1 MESCLERWPASRANQ
16 TRAWWVT
23 AAVAVLALGVAA
35 AAPAHAS
42 VTIGQ
47 LPTAAPS
54 PRCTVDADYLQPSV
68 TGGNL
73 YIARQAGTI
82 TSWSTNS
89 FNSGATYVFKV
100 FRRTSDPDVFQV
112 IAHSEPHS
120 LLPGL
125 NTVPVSIPVR
135 SGDMIGIDETG
146 APNSCTFV
154 MPGDS
159 VLSHP
164 GDLSDGAAGEFSAV
178 DDVRL
183 NLSAVLV
190 PSNDFT
196 LGTVT
201 RDRRRGSASVT
212 AYVSNPGLVTIS
224 GTGLRKRD
232 LAKTVAVPGPVLFQ
246 IASAGSFKRR
256 LERKGKVTVSPT
268 VTFYPTGG
276 DPASKSIT
284 VRLRKRRPVVKVM
297 AVGAGGSD
305 ASPAGRKFR
314 ILSPT

>member
-1 MESCLERWPASRANQ
+1 MEGCLERWPASRANQ
-16 TRAWWVT
+16 IRAWWLT
-23 AAVAVLALGVAA
+23 AAVAVLALGGASA
-35 AAPAHAS
+35 SPARAS
-42 VTIGQ
+42 MTIGQ

-68 TGGNL
+68 TGSNL

-112 IAHSEPHS
+112 IARSEPHS

-135 SGDMIGIDETG
+135 SGDMIGVNESG

-154 MPGDS
+154 LPGDS

-190 PSNDFT
+190 PSNEFT

-212 AYVSNPGLVTIS
+212 AYFSNPGLVTIS
-224 GTGLRKRD
+224 GNGLKRQV
-232 LAKTVAVPGPVLFQ
+232 ARTVAVPGPVLFQ

-256 LERKGKVTVSPT
+256 LERKGRVTVIPT
-268 VTFYPTGG
+268 ITFYPSGG
-276 DPASKSIT
+276 EPASKSIT
-284 VRLRKRRPVVKVM
+284 VRLRKRRPLQFV
-297 AVGAGGSD
+297 
-305 ASPAGRKFR
+305 
-314 ILSPT
+314 

>member
-1 MESCLERWPASRANQ
+1 LQRWPVSRVNQ
-16 TRAWWVT
+16 TRAWRLT
-23 AAVAVLALGVAA
+23 AAVAVLGLGMAA

-112 IAHSEPHS
+112 IARSEPHS

-135 SGDMIGIDETG
+135 SGDMIGINESG

-154 MPGDS
+154 LPGDS

-178 DDVRL
+178 EDVRL

-190 PSNDFT
+190 PSNEFT

-201 RDRRRGSASVT
+201 RDRRRGSASLT

-224 GTGLRKRD
+224 GKGLKRQV
-232 LAKTVAVPGPVLFQ
+232 ARTVAVPGPVPFQ

-256 LERKGKVTVSPT
+256 LERKGKVAVNPT
-268 VTFYPTGG
+268 VTFYPAGG

-284 VRLRKRRPVVKVM
+284 VRLRMRRHPQLV
-297 AVGAGGSD
+297 
-305 ASPAGRKFR
+305 
-314 ILSPT
+314 

>member
-1 MESCLERWPASRANQ
+1 MEGCLERWPASRANQ
-16 TRAWWVT
+16 TRAWWLT

-35 AAPAHAS
+35 ASPAQAS

-89 FNSGATYVFKV
+89 FNSGATYAFKV

-135 SGDMIGIDETG
+135 SGDMIGVNESG
-146 APNSCTFV
+146 APNSCTFA

-164 GDLSDGAAGEFSAV
+164 GDLSAGAAGEFSAM

-190 PSNDFT
+190 PSNEFT

-212 AYVSNPGLVTIS
+212 AYLSNPGLLTIS
-224 GTGLRKRD
+224 GNGLKRQVE
-232 LAKTVAVPGPVLFQ
+232 KTVAVPGPVLFQ

-256 LERKGKVTVSPT
+256 LERKGKVTVIPT
-268 VTFYPTGG
+268 VTFYPSGG
-276 DPASKSIT
+276 EPASKSIT
-284 VRLRKRRPVVKVM
+284 VRLRQRRPLQSV
-297 AVGAGGSD
+297 
-305 ASPAGRKFR
+305 
-314 ILSPT
+314 

>member
-1 MESCLERWPASRANQ
+1 MEGCLERWRVNRANQ
-16 TRAWWVT
+16 TRAWWLT

-42 VTIGQ
+42 LTIGQ

-68 TGGNL
+68 TGGDL

-120 LLPGL
+120 LLRGL

-135 SGDMIGIDETG
+135 SGDMIGLNASGD
-146 APNSCTFV
+146 PNSCTFA

-159 VLSHP
+159 VLSHA

-178 DDVRL
+178 VDVRL

-196 LGTVT
+196 LGAVT
-201 RDRRRGSASVT
+201 RDRRRGSASMT

-224 GTGLRKRD
+224 GNGLKRQV
-232 LAKTVAVPGPVLFQ
+232 AKSVAVPGPVPFQ

-268 VTFYPTGG
+268 VTFYPAGG

-284 VRLRKRRPVVKVM
+284 VRLRMRRP
-297 AVGAGGSD
+297 
-305 ASPAGRKFR
+305 
-314 ILSPT
+314 L

>member
-1 MESCLERWPASRANQ
+1 MEGCLERWRVNRANQ
-16 TRAWWVT
+16 TRAWWLT

-68 TGGNL
+68 TGGDL

-120 LLPGL
+120 LLRGL

-135 SGDMIGIDETG
+135 SGDMIGLNASGD
-146 APNSCTFV
+146 PNSCTFA

-178 DDVRL
+178 VDVRL

-196 LGTVT
+196 LGAVT
-201 RDRRRGSASVT
+201 RDRRRGSASMT

-224 GTGLRKRD
+224 GNGLKRQV
-232 LAKTVAVPGPVLFQ
+232 AKSVAVPGPVPFQ

-268 VTFYPTGG
+268 VTFYPAGG

-284 VRLRKRRPVVKVM
+284 VRLRMRRPLQFV
-297 AVGAGGSD
+297 
-305 ASPAGRKFR
+305 
-314 ILSPT
+314 

>member
-1 MESCLERWPASRANQ
+1 MSRVNQ
-16 TRAWWVT
+16 TRAWRLT
-23 AAVAVLALGVAA
+23 AAVAVLGLGMAA

-112 IAHSEPHS
+112 IARSEPHS

-135 SGDMIGIDETG
+135 SGDMIGINESG

-154 MPGDS
+154 LPGDS

-178 DDVRL
+178 EDVRL

-190 PSNDFT
+190 PSNEFT

-201 RDRRRGSASVT
+201 RDRRRGSASLT

-224 GTGLRKRD
+224 GKGLKRQV
-232 LAKTVAVPGPVLFQ
+232 AKTVAVPGPVPFQ

-256 LERKGKVTVSPT
+256 LERKGKVAVNPT
-268 VTFYPTGG
+268 VTFYPAGG

-284 VRLRKRRPVVKVM
+284 VRLRMRRHPQLV
-297 AVGAGGSD
+297 
-305 ASPAGRKFR
+305 
-314 ILSPT
+314 

>member
-1 MESCLERWPASRANQ
+1 LERWPTSRVNQ
-16 TRAWWVT
+16 TRAWWLT
-23 AAVAVLALGVAA
+23 AALAVLGLGMAA

-100 FRRTSDPDVFQV
+100 FRRTTDPDVFQV
-112 IAHSEPHS
+112 IARSEPHS
-120 LLPGL
+120 LGPGL
-125 NTVPVSIPVR
+125 NTLPVSIPVR
-135 SGDMIGIDETG
+135 SGDMIGINESG

-154 MPGDS
+154 LPGDS

-178 DDVRL
+178 EDVRL

-190 PSNDFT
+190 PSNEFT

-201 RDRRRGSASVT
+201 RDRRRGSASLT

-224 GTGLRKRD
+224 GKGLKRQI
-232 LAKTVAVPGPVLFQ
+232 AKTVAVPGPVPFQ
-246 IASAGSFKRR
+246 IAAAGSFKRR
-256 LERKGKVTVSPT
+256 LERKGRVTIIPT

-276 DPASKSIT
+276 EPASKSLT
-284 VRLRKRRPVVKVM
+284 VRLRKRRPRQPV
-297 AVGAGGSD
+297 
-305 ASPAGRKFR
+305 
-314 ILSPT
+314 

>member
-1 MESCLERWPASRANQ
+1 MSRVNQ
-16 TRAWWVT
+16 TRAWWLT
-23 AAVAVLALGVAA
+23 AAVAVLGLGMAA

-112 IAHSEPHS
+112 IARSEPHS

-135 SGDMIGIDETG
+135 SGDMIGINESG

-154 MPGDS
+154 LPGDS

-178 DDVRL
+178 EDVRL

-190 PSNDFT
+190 PSNEFT

-201 RDRRRGSASVT
+201 RDRRRGSASLT

-224 GTGLRKRD
+224 GKGLKRQI
-232 LAKTVAVPGPVLFQ
+232 AKTVAVPGPVPFQ

-256 LERKGKVTVSPT
+256 LERKGKVAVNPT
-268 VTFYPTGG
+268 VTFYPAGG

-284 VRLRKRRPVVKVM
+284 VRLRMRRHPQLV
-297 AVGAGGSD
+297 
-305 ASPAGRKFR
+305 
-314 ILSPT
+314 

>member
-1 MESCLERWPASRANQ
+1 MEGCLERWPASRVNQ
-16 TRAWWVT
+16 TRAWWLT
-23 AAVAVLALGVAA
+23 AAVAVLGLGMAA
-35 AAPAHAS
+35 GAPAHAS

-54 PRCTVDADYLQPSV
+54 PGCTVDADYLQPSV

-89 FNSGATYVFKV
+89 FSSGATYVFKV
-100 FRRTSDPDVFQV
+100 FRRTGDPDVFQV

-135 SGDMIGIDETG
+135 SGDMIGINESG

-154 MPGDS
+154 VPGDS

-190 PSNDFT
+190 PSNEFT

-201 RDRRRGSASVT
+201 RDRRRGSASLT

-224 GTGLRKRD
+224 GKGLKRQV
-232 LAKTVAVPGPVLFQ
+232 AKTVAVPGPVPFQ

-256 LERKGKVTVSPT
+256 LERKGKVAVNPT
-268 VTFYPTGG
+268 VTFYPAGG

-284 VRLRKRRPVVKVM
+284 VRLRMRRHPQLV
-297 AVGAGGSD
+297 
-305 ASPAGRKFR
+305 
-314 ILSPT
+314 

>member
-1 MESCLERWPASRANQ
+1 LERWPVSRVNQ
-16 TRAWWVT
+16 TRAWRLT
-23 AAVAVLALGVAA
+23 AAVAVLGLGMAA

-112 IAHSEPHS
+112 IARSEPHS

-135 SGDMIGIDETG
+135 SGDMIGINESG

-154 MPGDS
+154 LPGDS

-178 DDVRL
+178 EDVRL

-190 PSNDFT
+190 PSNEFT

-201 RDRRRGSASVT
+201 RDRRRGSASLT

-224 GTGLRKRD
+224 GKGLKRQV
-232 LAKTVAVPGPVLFQ
+232 ARTVAVPGPVPFQ

-256 LERKGKVTVSPT
+256 LERKGKVAVNPT
-268 VTFYPTGG
+268 VTFYPAGG

-284 VRLRKRRPVVKVM
+284 VRLRMRRHPQLV
-297 AVGAGGSD
+297 
-305 ASPAGRKFR
+305 
-314 ILSPT
+314 

>member
-1 MESCLERWPASRANQ
+1 MEGWPASRANQ
-16 TRAWWVT
+16 TDAWWLT
-23 AAVAVLALGVAA
+23 AAVAVLALVLGVAA
-35 AAPAHAS
+35 APPARAS

-47 LPTAAPS
+47 LPSAAPS
-54 PRCTVDADYLQPSV
+54 PSCTVDADYLEPSV

-89 FNSGATYVFKV
+89 FDSGATYVFKV

-112 IAHSEPHS
+112 IARSAPHS

-135 SGDMIGIDETG
+135 AGDMIGVNGSG

-154 MPGDS
+154 MSGDS

-183 NLSAVLV
+183 NLSAEIV

-224 GTGLRKRD
+224 GRGLKKGNV
-232 LAKTVAVPGPVLFQ
+232 AKTVAVPGPVPFQ

-256 LERKGKVTVSPT
+256 LERKGRVTIIPT
-268 VTFYPTGG
+268 FTFYPTGG
-276 DPASKSIT
+276 EPASKSLT
-284 VRLRKRRPVVKVM
+284 VRLRKRRSPQPV
-297 AVGAGGSD
+297 
-305 ASPAGRKFR
+305 
-314 ILSPT
+314 

>member
-1 MESCLERWPASRANQ
+1 LKRWPVSRVNQ
-16 TRAWWVT
+16 TRAWRLT
-23 AAVAVLALGVAA
+23 AAVAVLGLGMAA

-112 IAHSEPHS
+112 IARSEPHS
-120 LLPGL
+120 LGPGL
-125 NTVPVSIPVR
+125 NTLPVSIPVR
-135 SGDMIGIDETG
+135 SGDMIGINESG

-154 MPGDS
+154 LPGDS

-178 DDVRL
+178 EDVRL

-190 PSNDFT
+190 PSNEFT

-201 RDRRRGSASVT
+201 RDRRRGSASLT

-224 GTGLRKRD
+224 GKGLKRQV
-232 LAKTVAVPGPVLFQ
+232 ARTVAVPGPVPFQ

-256 LERKGKVTVSPT
+256 LERKGKVAVNPT
-268 VTFYPTGG
+268 VTFYPAGG

-284 VRLRKRRPVVKVM
+284 VRLRMRRHPQLV
-297 AVGAGGSD
+297 
-305 ASPAGRKFR
+305 
-314 ILSPT
+314 

>member
-1 MESCLERWPASRANQ
+1 
-16 TRAWWVT
+16 V
-23 AAVAVLALGVAA
+23 VLALPLAPA
-35 AAPAHAS
+35 PAAPALAS

-47 LPTAAPS
+47 LPAAAPS
-54 PRCTVDADYLQPSV
+54 PSCTVDADYLQPSV

-89 FNSGATYVFKV
+89 FGSGATYVFKV

-112 IAHSEPHS
+112 IAGSAPHS

-125 NTVPVSIPVR
+125 NTVPVSIQVR
-135 SGDMIGIDETG
+135 SGDMIGVNESG
-146 APNSCTFV
+146 ASNSCTFV
-154 MPGDS
+154 MSGDS

-164 GDLSDGAAGEFSAV
+164 GDLSEGAAGEFSAL
-178 DDVRL
+178 DDLRL
-183 NLSAVLV
+183 NLSAVLL

-212 AYVSNPGLVTIS
+212 TYVSNPGLVTIS
-224 GTGLRKRD
+224 GRGIRHVS
-232 LAKTVAVPGPVLFQ
+232 KTVAVPGTVLFQ

-256 LERKGKVTVSPT
+256 LERKGRVTVIPT
-268 VTFYPTGG
+268 VTFHPTGG
-276 DPASKSIT
+276 DPASKSLT
-284 VRLRKRRPVVKVM
+284 VRLRKRRP
-297 AVGAGGSD
+297 
-305 ASPAGRKFR
+305 
-314 ILSPT
+314 PTLV

>member
-1 MESCLERWPASRANQ
+1 LKRWPVSRVNQ
-16 TRAWWVT
+16 TRAWRLT
-23 AAVAVLALGVAA
+23 AAVAVLGLGMAA

-112 IAHSEPHS
+112 IARSEPHS
-120 LLPGL
+120 LGPGL

-135 SGDMIGIDETG
+135 SGDMIGINESG

-154 MPGDS
+154 LPGDS

-178 DDVRL
+178 EDVRL

-190 PSNDFT
+190 PSNEFT

-201 RDRRRGSASVT
+201 RDRRRGSASLT

-224 GTGLRKRD
+224 GKGLKRQV
-232 LAKTVAVPGPVLFQ
+232 ARTVAVPGPVPFQ

-256 LERKGKVTVSPT
+256 LERKGKVAVNPT
-268 VTFYPTGG
+268 VTFYPAGG

-284 VRLRKRRPVVKVM
+284 VRLRMRRHPQLV
-297 AVGAGGSD
+297 
-305 ASPAGRKFR
+305 
-314 ILSPT
+314 

>member
-1 MESCLERWPASRANQ
+1 LERWPVSRVNQ
-16 TRAWWVT
+16 TRAWWLT
-23 AAVAVLALGVAA
+23 AALAVLGLGMAA

-112 IAHSEPHS
+112 IARSEPHS
-120 LLPGL
+120 LGPGL

-135 SGDMIGIDETG
+135 SGDMIGINESG

-154 MPGDS
+154 LPGDS

-178 DDVRL
+178 EDVRL

-190 PSNDFT
+190 PSNEFT

-201 RDRRRGSASVT
+201 RDRRRGSASLT

-224 GTGLRKRD
+224 GKGLKRQV
-232 LAKTVAVPGPVLFQ
+232 ARTVAVPGPVPFQ

-256 LERKGKVTVSPT
+256 LERKGKVAVNPT
-268 VTFYPTGG
+268 VTFYPAGG

-284 VRLRKRRPVVKVM
+284 VRLRMRRHPQLV
-297 AVGAGGSD
+297 
-305 ASPAGRKFR
+305 
-314 ILSPT
+314 

>member
-1 MESCLERWPASRANQ
+1 MSRVNQ
-16 TRAWWVT
+16 TRAWWLT
-23 AAVAVLALGVAA
+23 AAVAVLGLGMAA

-112 IAHSEPHS
+112 IARSEPHS

-135 SGDMIGIDETG
+135 SGDMVGINESG

-178 DDVRL
+178 EDVRL

-190 PSNDFT
+190 PSNEFT

-201 RDRRRGSASVT
+201 RDRRRGSASLT

-224 GTGLRKRD
+224 GKGLKRQV
-232 LAKTVAVPGPVLFQ
+232 AKTVAVPGPVPFQ

-256 LERKGKVTVSPT
+256 LERKGKVAVNPT
-268 VTFYPTGG
+268 VTFYPAGG

-284 VRLRKRRPVVKVM
+284 VRLRMRRHPQLV
-297 AVGAGGSD
+297 
-305 ASPAGRKFR
+305 
-314 ILSPT
+314 

>member
-1 MESCLERWPASRANQ
+1 MEGCLERWPASRANQ
-16 TRAWWVT
+16 IHAWWLT
-23 AAVAVLALGVAA
+23 AAIAMLALALGTAA
-35 AAPAHAS
+35 AAPARAS

-54 PRCTVDADYLQPSV
+54 PSCTVDADYLQPSV

-89 FNSGATYVFKV
+89 FASGGRYVFKV

-112 IAHSEPHS
+112 IARSAPHS

-135 SGDMIGIDETG
+135 SGDMIGVNESG
-146 APNSCTFV
+146 APNSCTFG
-154 MPGDS
+154 MSGDS

-164 GDLSDGAAGEFSAV
+164 GDLPDGAAGEFSTV
-178 DDVRL
+178 NDVRL

-212 AYVSNPGLVTIS
+212 AYVTNPGLVTIS
-224 GTGLRKRD
+224 GRGMRHV
-232 LAKTVAVPGPVLFQ
+232 AKTVAVPGPVLFQ
-246 IASAGSFKRR
+246 IAPAGSFKRR
-256 LERKGKVTVSPT
+256 LERKGRVTIIPT

-276 DPASKSIT
+276 DPASKSLT
-284 VRLRKRRPVVKVM
+284 VRLRKRRP
-297 AVGAGGSD
+297 
-305 ASPAGRKFR
+305 P
-314 ILSPT
+314 P

>member
-1 MESCLERWPASRANQ
+1 LKRWPVSRVNQ
-16 TRAWWVT
+16 TRAWRLT
-23 AAVAVLALGVAA
+23 AAVAVLGLGMAA

-112 IAHSEPHS
+112 IARSEPHS

-135 SGDMIGIDETG
+135 SGDMIGINESG

-154 MPGDS
+154 LPGDS

-178 DDVRL
+178 EDVRL

-190 PSNDFT
+190 PSNEFT

-201 RDRRRGSASVT
+201 RDRRRGSASLT

-224 GTGLRKRD
+224 GKGLKRQI
-232 LAKTVAVPGPVLFQ
+232 AKTVAVPGPVPFQ

-256 LERKGKVTVSPT
+256 LERKGKVAVNPT
-268 VTFYPTGG
+268 VTFYPAGG

-284 VRLRKRRPVVKVM
+284 VRLRMRRHPQLV
-297 AVGAGGSD
+297 
-305 ASPAGRKFR
+305 
-314 ILSPT
+314 

>member
-1 MESCLERWPASRANQ
+1 LKRWPVSRVNQ
-16 TRAWWVT
+16 TRAWRLT
-23 AAVAVLALGVAA
+23 AAVAVLGLGMAA

-112 IAHSEPHS
+112 IARSEPHS

-135 SGDMIGIDETG
+135 SGDMIGINESG

-154 MPGDS
+154 LPGDS

-178 DDVRL
+178 EDVRL

-190 PSNDFT
+190 PSNEFT

-201 RDRRRGSASVT
+201 RDRRRGSASLT

-224 GTGLRKRD
+224 GKGLKRQV
-232 LAKTVAVPGPVLFQ
+232 ARTVAVPGPVPFQ

-256 LERKGKVTVSPT
+256 LERKGKVAVNPT
-268 VTFYPTGG
+268 VTFYPAGG

-284 VRLRKRRPVVKVM
+284 VRLRMRRHPQLV
-297 AVGAGGSD
+297 
-305 ASPAGRKFR
+305 
-314 ILSPT
+314 

>member
-1 MESCLERWPASRANQ
+1 LERWPTSRVNQ
-16 TRAWWVT
+16 TRAWWLT
-23 AAVAVLALGVAA
+23 AALAVLGLGMAA

-112 IAHSEPHS
+112 IARSEPHS
-120 LLPGL
+120 LGPGL
-125 NTVPVSIPVR
+125 NTLPVSIPVR
-135 SGDMIGIDETG
+135 SGDMIGINESG

-154 MPGDS
+154 LPGDS

-178 DDVRL
+178 EDVRL

-190 PSNDFT
+190 PSNEFT

-201 RDRRRGSASVT
+201 RDRRRGSASLT

-224 GTGLRKRD
+224 GKGLKRQI
-232 LAKTVAVPGPVLFQ
+232 AKTVAVPGPVPFQ

-256 LERKGKVTVSPT
+256 LERKGKVAVNPT
-268 VTFYPTGG
+268 VTFYPAGG

-284 VRLRKRRPVVKVM
+284 VRLRMRRHPQLV
-297 AVGAGGSD
+297 
-305 ASPAGRKFR
+305 
-314 ILSPT
+314 

>member
-1 MESCLERWPASRANQ
+1 MSRVNQ
-16 TRAWWVT
+16 TRAWWLT
-23 AAVAVLALGVAA
+23 AAVAVLGLGMAA

-112 IAHSEPHS
+112 IARSEPHS

-135 SGDMIGIDETG
+135 SGDMIGINESG

-178 DDVRL
+178 EDVRL

-190 PSNDFT
+190 PSNEFT

-201 RDRRRGSASVT
+201 RDRRRGSASLT

-224 GTGLRKRD
+224 GKGLKRQI
-232 LAKTVAVPGPVLFQ
+232 AKTVAVPGPVPFQ

-256 LERKGKVTVSPT
+256 LERKGKVAVNPT
-268 VTFYPTGG
+268 VTFYPAGG

-284 VRLRKRRPVVKVM
+284 VRLRMRRHPQLV
-297 AVGAGGSD
+297 
-305 ASPAGRKFR
+305 
-314 ILSPT
+314 

>member
-1 MESCLERWPASRANQ
+1 MEGSLERWPTSRANQ
-16 TRAWWVT
+16 THAWWLT
-23 AAVAVLALGVAA
+23 AAVTVLALALGVAT
-35 AAPAHAS
+35 APPARAS

-54 PRCTVDADYLQPSV
+54 PSCTVDADYLEPSV

-89 FNSGATYVFKV
+89 FDSGATYVFKV
-100 FRRTSDPDVFQV
+100 FRRTSDPDVFQA
-112 IAHSEPHS
+112 IARSAPRS
-120 LLPGL
+120 LLG
-125 NTVPVSIPVR
+125 V
-135 SGDMIGIDETG
+135 DERG

-154 MPGDS
+154 MSGDS

-164 GDLSDGAAGEFSAV
+164 GDLADGGAGEFSAV

-183 NLSAVLV
+183 NLSAVLA

-224 GTGLRKRD
+224 GRGLKKRNVE
-232 LAKTVAVPGPVLFQ
+232 KTIAVPGPVPFQ

-256 LERKGKVTVSPT
+256 LERKGRVTIIPT

-276 DPASKSIT
+276 EPASKSLT
-284 VRLRKRRPVVKVM
+284 VTLRKRRPMQPV
-297 AVGAGGSD
+297 
-305 ASPAGRKFR
+305 
-314 ILSPT
+314 

>member
-1 MESCLERWPASRANQ
+1 M
-16 TRAWWVT
+16 
-23 AAVAVLALGVAA
+23 
-35 AAPAHAS
+35 
-42 VTIGQ
+42 
-47 LPTAAPS
+47 
-54 PRCTVDADYLQPSV
+54 
-68 TGGNL
+68 
-73 YIARQAGTI
+73 
-82 TSWSTNS
+82 
-89 FNSGATYVFKV
+89 FKV

-120 LLPGL
+120 LLAGL

-135 SGDMIGIDETG
+135 SGDMIGFNASG

-178 DDVRL
+178 VDVRL

-224 GTGLRKRD
+224 GNGLKRQI
-232 LAKTVAVPGPVLFQ
+232 AKSVAVPGPVPFQ

-268 VTFYPTGG
+268 VTFYPAGG

-284 VRLRKRRPVVKVM
+284 VRLRMRRPQQFV
-297 AVGAGGSD
+297 
-305 ASPAGRKFR
+305 
-314 ILSPT
+314 

>member
-1 MESCLERWPASRANQ
+1 MEGCLERWRVNRANQ
-16 TRAWWVT
+16 TRAWWLT

-68 TGGNL
+68 TGGDL

-135 SGDMIGIDETG
+135 SGDMIGFNASG

-178 DDVRL
+178 VDVRL

-224 GTGLRKRD
+224 GNGLKRQI
-232 LAKTVAVPGPVLFQ
+232 AKSVAVPGPVPFQ

-268 VTFYPTGG
+268 VTFYPAGG

-284 VRLRKRRPVVKVM
+284 VRLRMRRPLQFV
-297 AVGAGGSD
+297 
-305 ASPAGRKFR
+305 
-314 ILSPT
+314 

>member
-1 MESCLERWPASRANQ
+1 
-16 TRAWWVT
+16 
-23 AAVAVLALGVAA
+23 
-35 AAPAHAS
+35 

-54 PRCTVDADYLQPSV
+54 PRCTVEADYLQPSV

-135 SGDMIGIDETG
+135 SGDMIGLNESGT
-146 APNSCTFV
+146 PNSCTFV

-164 GDLSDGAAGEFSAV
+164 GDLSDGAGGEFSAV
-178 DDVRL
+178 DAVRL

-190 PSNDFT
+190 PSNEFT

-224 GTGLRKRD
+224 GNGLRRQVE
-232 LAKTVAVPGPVLFQ
+232 KTVAVPGPVPFH

-268 VTFYPTGG
+268 VTFYPAGG

-284 VRLRKRRPVVKVM
+284 VRLRMRRPLQFV
-297 AVGAGGSD
+297 
-305 ASPAGRKFR
+305 
-314 ILSPT
+314 

>member
-1 MESCLERWPASRANQ
+1 LERWPVSRVNQ
-16 TRAWWVT
+16 TRAWWLT
-23 AAVAVLALGVAA
+23 AAVAVLGLGMAA

-47 LPTAAPS
+47 LPTAAPA

-112 IAHSEPHS
+112 IARSEPHS

-135 SGDMIGIDETG
+135 SGDMIGINESG

-178 DDVRL
+178 EDVRL

-190 PSNDFT
+190 PSNEFT

-201 RDRRRGSASVT
+201 RDRRRGSASLT

-224 GTGLRKRD
+224 GKGLKRQI
-232 LAKTVAVPGPVLFQ
+232 AKTVAVPGPVPFQ

-256 LERKGKVTVSPT
+256 LERKDKVAVNPT
-268 VTFYPTGG
+268 VTFYPAGG

-284 VRLRKRRPVVKVM
+284 VRLRMRRHPQLV
-297 AVGAGGSD
+297 
-305 ASPAGRKFR
+305 
-314 ILSPT
+314 

>member
-1 MESCLERWPASRANQ
+1 MEGCLERWRVNRANQ
-16 TRAWWVT
+16 SRAWWLT
-23 AAVAVLALGVAA
+23 AAVAVLGLGVAA

-54 PRCTVDADYLQPSV
+54 PRCTVDADNLQPSV

-89 FNSGATYVFKV
+89 SNSGATYVFKV

-135 SGDMIGIDETG
+135 SGDMIGFNASG

-178 DDVRL
+178 VDVRL

-224 GTGLRKRD
+224 GSGLKRQI
-232 LAKTVAVPGPVLFQ
+232 AKSVAVPGPVPFQ

-268 VTFYPTGG
+268 VTFYPAGG

-284 VRLRKRRPVVKVM
+284 VRLRKRRHPQLV
-297 AVGAGGSD
+297 
-305 ASPAGRKFR
+305 
-314 ILSPT
+314 

>member
-1 MESCLERWPASRANQ
+1 MEGCLERWRVNRANQ
-16 TRAWWVT
+16 TRAWWLT

-68 TGGNL
+68 TGGDL

-120 LLPGL
+120 LLAGL

-135 SGDMIGIDETG
+135 SGDMIGFNASG

-178 DDVRL
+178 VDVRL

-224 GTGLRKRD
+224 GNGLKRQI
-232 LAKTVAVPGPVLFQ
+232 AKSVAVPGPVPFQ

-268 VTFYPTGG
+268 VTFYPAGG

-284 VRLRKRRPVVKVM
+284 VRLRMRRPLQFV
-297 AVGAGGSD
+297 
-305 ASPAGRKFR
+305 
-314 ILSPT
+314 

>member
-1 MESCLERWPASRANQ
+1 LERSPANRANQ
-16 TRAWWVT
+16 TRAWWLT
-23 AAVAVLALGVAA
+23 AAVAVLALGVGA

-135 SGDMIGIDETG
+135 SGDMIGLNESGT
-146 APNSCTFV
+146 PNSCTFV

-164 GDLSDGAAGEFSAV
+164 GDLSDGAGGEFSAV
-178 DDVRL
+178 DAVRL

-190 PSNDFT
+190 PSNEFT

-224 GTGLRKRD
+224 GNGLRRQVE
-232 LAKTVAVPGPVLFQ
+232 KTIAVPGPVPFH

-268 VTFYPTGG
+268 VTFYPAGG

-284 VRLRKRRPVVKVM
+284 VRLRMRRPLQFV
-297 AVGAGGSD
+297 
-305 ASPAGRKFR
+305 
-314 ILSPT
+314 

>member
-1 MESCLERWPASRANQ
+1 LERWPTSRVNQ
-16 TRAWWVT
+16 TRAWWLT
-23 AAVAVLALGVAA
+23 AALAVLGLGMAA

-112 IAHSEPHS
+112 IARSEPHS
-120 LLPGL
+120 LGPGL

-135 SGDMIGIDETG
+135 SGDMIGINESG

-154 MPGDS
+154 LPGDS

-178 DDVRL
+178 EDVRL

-190 PSNDFT
+190 PSNEFT

-201 RDRRRGSASVT
+201 RDRRRGSASLT

-224 GTGLRKRD
+224 GKGLKRQI
-232 LAKTVAVPGPVLFQ
+232 AKTVAVPGPVPFQ

-256 LERKGKVTVSPT
+256 LERKGKVAVNPT
-268 VTFYPTGG
+268 VTFYPAGG

-284 VRLRKRRPVVKVM
+284 VRLRMRRHPQLV
-297 AVGAGGSD
+297 
-305 ASPAGRKFR
+305 
-314 ILSPT
+314 

>member
-1 MESCLERWPASRANQ
+1 MERWPTSRVNQ
-16 TRAWWVT
+16 TRAWWLT
-23 AAVAVLALGVAA
+23 AALAVLGLGMAA

-112 IAHSEPHS
+112 IARSEPHS
-120 LLPGL
+120 LGPGL
-125 NTVPVSIPVR
+125 NTLPVSIPVR
-135 SGDMIGIDETG
+135 SGDMIGINESG

-154 MPGDS
+154 LPGDS

-178 DDVRL
+178 EDVRL

-190 PSNDFT
+190 PSNEFT

-201 RDRRRGSASVT
+201 RDRRRGSASLT

-224 GTGLRKRD
+224 GKGLKRQI
-232 LAKTVAVPGPVLFQ
+232 AKTVAVPGPVPFQ

-256 LERKGKVTVSPT
+256 LERKGKVAVNPT
-268 VTFYPTGG
+268 VTFYPAGG

-284 VRLRKRRPVVKVM
+284 VRLRMRRHPQLV
-297 AVGAGGSD
+297 
-305 ASPAGRKFR
+305 
-314 ILSPT
+314 